1 MPGVLGGGYVDMIA
15 NLIYAKAMQSFDH
28 PFAAAAAMVTL
39 LVSGLTVYLLQ
50 KFFRL
55 VTPRT

>member
-1 MPGVLGGGYVDMIA
+1 MIA